1 MESNR
6 GTDRRGAAGFTLLEV
21 LLASAMGVLILVAAY
36 AIYESGQSTYKRAE
50 RKTDIQQNARAAL
63 DTVVRQIR
71 MAGYA
76 SLNQVPNSIVIGE
89 ADRLVIRGDVR
100 LAGLP
105 SPGTDTIFAVRTAAS
120 ADCPR
125 PPCLMSHA
133 AEAAGTNVYTTDEA
147 RLPVAFAISSIAF
160 NYFDGNNV
168 ELAPPLDGAAAYPAG
183 ANPVDLSGE
192 TTTVRDSVRRIRVS
206 ITATDPRSFAG
217 TGRTGPETYTLVED
231 VRVRNKN

>member
-89 ADRLVIRGDVR
+89 ADRLVIRGGVR

-105 SPGTDTIFAVRTAAS
+105 SPGTDTIFAVRTAA
-120 ADCPR
+120 
-125 PPCLMSHA
+125 
-133 AEAAGTNVYTTDEA
+133 
-147 RLPVAFAISSIAF
+147 AFACARQ
-160 NYFDGNNV
+160 
-168 ELAPPLDGAAAYPAG
+168 A
-183 ANPVDLSGE
+183 
-192 TTTVRDSVRRIRVS
+192 R
-206 ITATDPRSFAG
+206 
-217 TGRTGPETYTLVED
+217 
-231 VRVRNKN
+231 